1 MPVYKRKNTSGKTV
15 WFYKFQP
22 PGSTRDASPI
32 REFGFAT
39 KQEAVD
45 AEVAR
50 HGEEQKKLELRKAG
64 AAGVAAALPTTL
76 AMLLAEFMKQ
86 HAEEKLSPTTVEGY
100 YTNIKYLA
108 PELLAMNMK
117 DITPLHLSREWAR
130 LVKCGGHSRKTKEPR
145 AMKAKS
151 VRNIAGMVSSA
162 FARAIKWGLV
172 TANPVTH
179 SDLPRV
185 KKRIGMALLPA
196 EQDRL
201 IQHAQGPW
209 CIAAF
214 LETCSS
220 LGARRGE
227 VLALRWSDIK
237 GTDVFIDRS
246 LCQTKAGVAFKG
258 TKTDEPRKVEMP
270 PSLPALL
277 EAHRLRQDKFRRQFG
292 ASYRSDLDL
301 IFANPDGTPLM
312 PNSVSSTVARLCRK
326 LGLPKGASLHVLR
339 HSHASLLLADGVDL
353 ATIAARLGHS
363 SVRTT
368 ADIYSHA
375 IRGKDH
381 AAALSWDNIM
391 QRARSEKSTGVN

>member
-1 MPVYKRKNTSGKTV
+1 MPVYKRKNTSGKAV

-50 HGEEQKKLELRKAG
+50 RGDEQKKLELREAG

-117 DITPLHLSREWAR
+117 EITPLHLSREWAR

-145 AMKAKS
+145 AMKPKS
-151 VRNIAGMVSSA
+151 VRNIAGMVSS
-162 FARAIKWGLV
+162 
-172 TANPVTH
+172 ANPVTH

-185 KKRIGMALLPA
+185 KKRIGLALLPA

-220 LGARRGE
+220 LGA
-227 VLALRWSDIK
+227 
-237 GTDVFIDRS
+237 
-246 LCQTKAGVAFKG
+246 G

-381 AAALSWDNIM
+381 AAALSWDDIM
-391 QRARSEKSTGVN
+391 QRARSEKPKAVN